1 MRRTLSISDGP
12 RLATIGV
19 VLATTLLLSA
29 CSGWSFDVSDEI
41 IGSGDVIT
49 ETRDVDG
56 FDTIDFRAFG
66 TLIIEEGTRDSLTV
80 RGDDNLMGRVETY
93 TEGDRLVIEIEDGI
107 IPLPSDGFEYVVTV
121 RDLRDLDVAGAG
133 RVVVDGFTGDALDVD
148 FSGAGTVDL
157 RGVDVET
164 LEVSFTGAGQMLAS
178 GRATFHDARISGA
191 GNYDAGSLATAET
204 TLSSSGAGN
213 AEVWATDELTID
225 SSGVG
230 KVSYWGS
237 PNTDISTSG
246 IGGVEELGDK

>member
-12 RLATIGV
+12 RVATIAV
-19 VLATTLLLSA
+19 VLAVTLVLSA
-29 CSGWSFDVSDEI
+29 CTGWSFDVTDEV
-41 IGSGDVIT
+41 IGSGEVVT
-49 ETRDVDG
+49 QQRNVDG

-66 TLIIEEGTRDSLTV
+66 TMIIEEGNRDGLTV
-80 RGDDNLMGRVETY
+80 RGDDNLLDRIQTY

-107 IPLPSDGFEYVVTV
+107 IPFPSDGFEYIVTV
-121 RDLRDLDVAGAG
+121 RDLRELDVIGAG
-133 RVVVDGFTGDALDVD
+133 RVVVDGFSGSELDVD
-148 FSGAGTVDL
+148 FSGAGSIEL
-157 RGVDVET
+157 RGLDVTE
-164 LEVSFTGAGQMLAS
+164 LDVSFTGAGQMLAS
-178 GRATFHDARISGA
+178 GRATFHEARISGA
-191 GNYDAGSLATAET
+191 GNYDAGSLATVET

-237 PNTDISTSG
+237 PATEITSSG